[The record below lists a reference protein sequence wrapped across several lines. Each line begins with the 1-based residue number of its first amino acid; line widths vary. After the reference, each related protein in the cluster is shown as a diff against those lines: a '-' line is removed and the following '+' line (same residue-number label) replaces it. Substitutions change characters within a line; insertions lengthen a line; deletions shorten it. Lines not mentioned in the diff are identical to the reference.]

1 MALGPPVPRV
11 LMMRFRDPPPPFHSS
26 DVIQSPGSVWVSS
39 PSFIPHSSAS
49 LSKEERNRCAHGVA
63 FSLEARESWTEL
75 HAHAQGSRS
84 VANKVTET
92 GLSEPLPVHK
102 ILRLHGGE
110 RTPCITPIHLRLSSR
125 PNRSLERRREEKNT
139 SPVPRAN
146 DSFDVKTLLP
156 SGRRCQSVRA
166 SYQSRRISRTEWKAW
181 VPATGSC
188 QPVTRH
194 FSACLSTT
202 RERKLYGASQK
213 TRLPTHALS
222 TAPKWALLL
231 EVKIL

>member
-1 MALGPPVPRV
+1 MPRSTASVSLFRRHPESWVRLG
-11 LMMRFRDPPPPFHSS
+11 LF
-26 DVIQSPGSVWVSS
+26 

-49 LSKEERNRCAHGVA
+49 LSKEKHNRCAHGVA

-125 PNRSLERRREEKNT
+125 PNRSVERRREEKNT

-156 SGRRCQSVRA
+156 SGRRCRSVRA
-166 SYQSRRISRTEWKAW
+166 SYQSTRISRREWKAW
-181 VPATGSC
+181 VPAQRILSARHSSLLSM
-188 QPVTRH
+188 PLHNTRAETLRRIAENPPAY
-194 FSACLSTT
+194 ACVID
-202 RERKLYGASQK
+202 GPQMG
-213 TRLPTHALS
+213 P
-222 TAPKWALLL
+222 LL
-231 EVKIL
+231 EIKIL